1 MTTTTRT
8 ITQAFG
14 RYVDTFQSLD
24 PKAAVRHLHPPV
36 LVLDPRGTQVLST
49 ATDAEAFMV
58 KVMCDLAARG
68 YTRSAIT
75 ESYVHLL
82 GETTALVSVSRIR
95 YARAG
100 RELERLGETYTLRK
114 TGDDWKIVAAVVHDA
129 NGVLKDRSRQ
139 PAGATS
145 G

>member
-1 MTTTTRT
+1 MTTATAT
-8 ITQAFG
+8 ITQAFE

-24 PKAAVRHLHPPV
+24 PKATLRHLQVPA
-36 LVLDPRGTQVLST
+36 LVLDARGPLVLSNE
-49 ATDAEAFMV
+49 AEAEAFLTN
-58 KVMCDLAARG
+58 VMRDLEARG

-95 YARAG
+95 YATAG

-114 TGDDWKIVAAVVHDA
+114 TGDDWKIVVAVVHDA
-129 NGVLKDRSRQ
+129 DRVL
-139 PAGATS
+139 GAARPDWLK
-145 G
+145 

>member
-1 MTTTTRT
+1 MR
-8 ITQAFG
+8 
-14 RYVDTFQSLD
+14 
-24 PKAAVRHLHPPV
+24 
-36 LVLDPRGTQVLST
+36 
-49 ATDAEAFMV
+49 
-58 KVMCDLAARG
+58 DLAARG

-75 ESYVHLL
+75 ESYGHLL

-95 YARAG
+95 YATAG

-129 NGVLKDRSRQ
+129 NRVLKDRSRR